1 MARAQFQ
8 PAKPKLNAPP
18 IQPREPV
25 IIAENRLSGG
35 MNTFVDPADLPTA
48 QLTLSKNTRTYAD
61 RTFRRPG
68 TIDSGPTK
76 PNSNRILLYILA
88 TRFDGTGIYLR
99 FDKSKIYRQ
108 GVGSWTEM
116 TGAGYTM
123 DDSSR
128 PVFITINDRFFF
140 ATGKDPIK
148 ELNFAASTYA
158 TLGNAPKY
166 KYMCGFFNRIVGANL
181 YDASSPNPVQV
192 GWSGDLNFGV
202 WDTATDISAGSTPL
216 VEAQADFADPI
227 TGLFGF
233 AQVMLILRE
242 RSLWLVTKQPSA
254 SDPFQFQASF
264 PTLGCDT
271 PASATQKRNGIIWY
285 DRRTNQIFDYTIG
298 QSPTPIGDG
307 IRSLLGSRVTGTN
320 LVQGTYDPIND
331 RYHLLVFSNTSA
343 TTTVFVYDFR
353 TQAWSYDEFANFYS
367 ISALDASAP
376 ALMIDDLAGN
386 IDDLIGNIDDLINS
400 QVNQANLYYGSTT
413 GELYEEDNSA
423 DTDDGASFSTVMASK
438 VYNLPTD
445 DISVSRLLFKLDV
458 RRPGS
463 FDLEYSRDGGVTWTA
478 YKTVTLATS
487 GRHIITAPKQITTS
501 EYSWRITSTAG
512 LFDIIEYRIEG
523 FATTQTRSK

>member
-1 MARAQFQ
+1 MARAKFQ
-8 PAKPKLNAPP
+8 PAKPKLNAPQ
-18 IQPREPV
+18 IQPREP
-25 IIAENRLSGG
+25 ILIAENRVNGG
-35 MNTFVDPADLPTA
+35 MNTFVDPADLSSA
-48 QLTLSKNTRTYAD
+48 QLTLAKNIRTYAD

-68 TIDSGPTK
+68 TIASGPTK
-76 PNSNRILLYILA
+76 PNSNRILLYTLA
-88 TRFDGTGIYLR
+88 TRFDGTGVYLR
-99 FDKSKIYRQ
+99 FDKSKLYRQ
-108 GVGSWTEM
+108 GVASWTEI

-123 DDSSR
+123 TDSSR
-128 PVFITINDRFFF
+128 PGFITINDRFFF
-140 ATGKDPIK
+140 ATGVDPIK
-148 ELNFAASTYA
+148 EINFAANTYA

-181 YDASSPNPVQV
+181 YDSSSPNPVQV

-202 WDTATDISAGSTPL
+202 WDSATDISAGSTPL

-298 QSPTPIGDG
+298 QAPVPIGDG

-331 RYHLLVFSNTSA
+331 RYHLLIFSNTSS
-343 TTTVFVYDFR
+343 TTTAAVYDFR
-353 TQAWSYDEFANFYS
+353 TQSWSYDEFQNLYS
-367 ISALDASAP
+367 ISALDASSSG
-376 ALMIDDLAGN
+376 LMIDDLAGT
-386 IDDLIGNIDDLINS
+386 IDDLVGFIDDLVNS
-400 QVNQANLYYGSTT
+400 QVNQANVYYGSTT
-413 GELYEEDNSA
+413 GELYEEDNSV
-423 DTDDGASFSTVMASK
+423 DTDSGAAFTMEMDSK
-438 VYNLPTD
+438 VFNLPAS

-458 RRPGS
+458 RRAGS
-463 FDLEYSRDGGVTWTA
+463 FNLEFSRDAGSTWTA
-478 YKTVTLATS
+478 YKTVTLAEL

-501 EYSWRITSTAG
+501 EYAWRITSTEG
-512 LFDIIEYRIEG
+512 LFDILEYRVEG
-523 FATTQTRSK
+523 FATALTKPR